1 MHNATLYRENGRALL
16 ENQWSFNYMIS
27 TAEEF
32 VRLRTSDNPQE
43 YSRAASE
50 HAERAVWLDIV
61 GRFPEMRIWVAHNKT
76 VPIEVLDVLAHD
88 LDPAVRLAVAMKNK
102 LSDDLFLL
110 LACSSVHLRLTSDS
124 ASAFEQTKPN
134 SAGENSLP
142 ATRWHIP
149 TS

>member
-1 MHNATLYRENGRALL
+1 
-16 ENQWSFNYMIS
+16 MIS

-110 LACSSVHLRLTSDS
+110 LASDIDDGVRQRIS
-124 ASAFEQTKPN
+124 CNKKRHAMF
-134 SAGENSLP
+134 
-142 ATRWHIP
+142 
-149 TS
+149 